1 MNTTL
6 CAAAAALTVALLAAS
21 HPARAA
27 DAPATA
33 GGKTAY
39 KVATTI
45 KTDGQGDIL
54 AIRADTDGRRL
65 YVARKGAVEVI
76 DLDAGN
82 KIGQVTVGGQVSAIA
97 LSPETGRGY
106 ATSTGEN
113 TVTMFDLKSLQA
125 LKTVKSTGEA
135 PGAIEFEPKSKRLFV
150 SHQKGGKL
158 VAMSP
163 DTLAV
168 AGSATLG
175 DRLRGITAD
184 SRGNL
189 FVADEAQDALHVLD
203 TTTLKS
209 RGLISVWPASKPTA
223 LVNDDRERRIYTA
236 TASGRMVVIDPD
248 IGQMVG
254 YVPIGKGDGGI
265 AAQFAPNRFV
275 RLFVPT
281 ADGQLTVV
289 QNAKLT
295 ATVESTLPSAGVKG
309 SGVAIDGKSGKAYV
323 ANSGDILVLAK

>member
-1 MNTTL
+1 MKTTF
-6 CAAAAALTVALLAAS
+6 CAAAAAALVALLGAS
-21 HPARAA
+21 PLAQAA
-27 DAPATA
+27 DAPAA
-33 GGKTAY
+33 GGKAAY
-39 KVATTI
+39 KIANTI
-45 KTDGQGDIL
+45 KTDAQGEIL
-54 AIRADTDGRRL
+54 AIRADTDARRL

-76 DLDAGN
+76 DLDAGT
-82 KIGQVTVGGQVSAIA
+82 KVGQVAVAGQVSAIA
-97 LSPETGRGY
+97 LAPELGRGF
-106 ATSTGEN
+106 ATSASDN

-125 LKTVKSTGEA
+125 LKTVKSAGEA
-135 PGAIEFEPKSKRLFV
+135 PGAMEYEPKVKRLFV

-158 VAMSP
+158 VALSP
-163 DTLAV
+163 DGLAV
-168 AGSATLG
+168 TGSASLG
-175 DRLRGITAD
+175 DKLRGIAAD

-189 FVADEAQDALHVLD
+189 FVADEALNAIHVLD
-203 TTTLKS
+203 TTTLK
-209 RGLISVWPASKPTA
+209 GKGQISVWPASKPTA

-281 ADGQLTVV
+281 VDGQLTVV

-295 ATVESTLPSAGVKG
+295 ASVESTLPSAGVKG
-309 SGVAIDGKSGKAYV
+309 TGVAVDAKSGKAYI